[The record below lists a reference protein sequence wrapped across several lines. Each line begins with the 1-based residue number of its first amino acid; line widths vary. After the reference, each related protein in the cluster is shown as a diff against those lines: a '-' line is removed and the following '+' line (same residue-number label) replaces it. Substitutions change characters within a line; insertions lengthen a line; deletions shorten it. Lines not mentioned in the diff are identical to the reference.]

1 MFDRLFRRK
10 GHGAA
15 DAQASEPLRWVVL
28 DTETTG
34 LNVKRDRLL
43 SIAAVG
49 VHLQPGLK
57 AAKIQV
63 ADSFDAIIG
72 QDSPTACKQNI
83 LIHHIGVG
91 AQAQGARLTDV
102 LQAFSQWVG
111 DAPLFAYHA
120 DFDEAIIKNA
130 YKQAGLPPLSNRWV
144 DVAPL
149 TNAMFKDI
157 ANTALDERIARLGLQ
172 CIARHDAVGD
182 TFVTAELLLR
192 MLPRLRAQAQ
202 SFADI
207 ERVAVDHTRY

>member
-1 MFDRLFRRK
+1 MFGNLFKRR
-10 GHGAA
+10 GAA
-15 DAQASEPLRWVVL
+15 ASTELEPLRWVVL

-34 LNVKRDRLL
+34 LNVKHDRLL

-49 VHLQPGLK
+49 VHLQPGLN

-72 QDSPTACKQNI
+72 QDNPKACKQNI

-91 AQAQGARLTDV
+91 AQVNGAGLADV
-102 LQAFSQWVG
+102 LHAFSHWVA
-111 DAPLFAYHA
+111 DAPIFAYHA
-120 DFDEAIIKNA
+120 DFDAAIIKNA
-130 YKQAGLPPLSNRWV
+130 FKQAGLAPLSNPWV

-149 TNAMFKDI
+149 TNAVFRDI
-157 ANTALDERIARLGLQ
+157 ANTALDERIQRLGLQ

-192 MLPRLRAQAQ
+192 LMPVLRSQAQ
-202 SFADI
+202 SYADI
-207 ERVAVDHTRY
+207 ERIAVDHTRY

>member
-10 GHGAA
+10 GQGSAA
-15 DAQASEPLRWVVL
+15 AELTEPLRWVVL

-34 LNVKRDRLL
+34 LNVKHDRLL

-63 ADSFDAIIG
+63 ADSFDALIG
-72 QDSPTACKQNI
+72 QDSPKASKQNI

-91 AQAQGARLTDV
+91 AQGQGDRLTDV
-102 LQAFSQWVG
+102 LEAFSRWVG

-120 DFDEAIIKNA
+120 EFDAAIIKNA
-130 YKQAGLPPLSNRWV
+130 FKQAGLPPLSNPWV

-149 TNAMFKDI
+149 TNAVFRDI

-172 CIARHDAVGD
+172 CIARHDAMGD

-192 MLPRLRAQAQ
+192 LLPTLRAQAQ
-202 SFADI
+202 SYADI